1 MGLVL
6 FHLIGGFMLEENC
19 NTMDKKN
26 NRQLSTAAQKQGNGN
41 DSKRLQNNGD
51 GSALRQFG
59 RGGRRKEYNGKNL
72 SESSPRRPTP
82 QKSRNMFDKRPRSRG
97 GQYSQGAETAREDL
111 TEDFSPE
118 LDLISGRKANLN
130 HLLNFTYSRHSGS
143 EKTRGR
149 PAWHFDSHSYG
160 RKKGSTK
167 KSLYNKE
174 QYLQANYQFVVK
186 DDGDYSIHSV
196 DPDVLVDWDAIE
208 LIRVFGHEV
217 TPCPICLEQ
226 PIAAKMTR
234 CGHIYCWPCILHY
247 LALGEQ
253 TWRKCPICYEAV
265 HEKDLKSTRTE
276 KVPSYAVGQTITMQL
291 MKKERGTIYA
301 MPKSLWEK
309 REGIM
314 MRINDDARKCSGMK
328 ILTADGGYI
337 KSQITDVERS
347 ELERK
352 NREAETSE
360 VAFIDS
366 ALHHLKA
373 REENLMRRHSSSSSV
388 SEPLPQS
395 EISSPPPTQVFTPT
409 QNVTQYACAFAD
421 EEVTES
427 WPDVEAETDTSTDI
441 CSDDMAGVDQAGANQ
456 AGVDQAGADQAGVES
471 LMPDDALPLEEAAEN
486 LEIPHLDGDTPRHI
500 NNAFYFYQA
509 EDGQRIFLHALNARC
524 LVKEYGGL
532 EHGPQTITAKIVEME
547 SVFMTEELRKRLR
560 YLSHLPLTSEFQVAE
575 LDLRPPVISRDT
587 LTCFADDIEYRKRL
601 RQKKM
606 RLEKRWSKKI
616 QDEERRRLGISPGM
630 KIVKSALCPQVV
642 SENRPSSPAAT
653 SDSSEQSLPS
663 ISSPIGSPL
672 DTVGV
677 GSPLEE
683 DEGQQTS
690 LSFAQM
696 LRGGLKKTPTWPKV
710 SEPKPDMKSVGRD
723 SEGSDEEQS
732 AAPVF
737 QNSFGAAIQAAFEN
751 LESGKAQDKSEEGGF
766 KMEKLPGKKK
776 KKQQKL
782 LFATS
787 MARGGK

>member
-6 FHLIGGFMLEENC
+6 FYLIGGFMLEESC

-59 RGGRRKEYNGKNL
+59 RGGRRKEYNGKSL
-72 SESSPRRPTP
+72 AECSPRRPTP
-82 QKSRNMFDKRPRSRG
+82 QKSRNMYDKRPRSRG
-97 GQYSQGAETAREDL
+97 GQYSQGADTAREDL

-130 HLLNFTYSRHSGS
+130 HLLNFTYSRQSGR
-143 EKTRGR
+143 EKTRGL

-217 TPCPICLEQ
+217 TSCPICLEQ

-247 LALGEQ
+247 LALGDQ

-314 MRINDDARKCSGMK
+314 MRVNDDARKCSGMK

-337 KSQITDVERS
+337 KNQIIDVERS

-388 SEPLPQS
+388 SEPPTQS

-409 QNVTQYACAFAD
+409 QNVTQYACAFSD
-421 EEVTES
+421 EEVTENCL
-427 WPDVEAETDTSTDI
+427 DAEGETDTSTDVT
-441 CSDDMAGVDQAGANQ
+441 SDEMAVDQAGVA
-456 AGVDQAGADQAGVES
+456 S
-471 LMPDDALPLEEAAEN
+471 MMPEDALPLEEAAEN
-486 LEIPHLDGDTPRHI
+486 LEIPHLDEDTPRNI
-500 NNAFYFYQA
+500 NNAFFFYQA

-575 LDLRPPVISRDT
+575 LDLRPPVLSKDT

-672 DTVGV
+672 DVGF

-683 DEGQQTS
+683 DGQQTS

-710 SEPKPDMKSVGRD
+710 TEPKPEVKSVGHE
-723 SEGSDEEQS
+723 SEGSDEERS

-751 LESGKAQDKSEEGGF
+751 LESGKAQDKSEESGF